1 MNEIKKE
8 IDYFIGKE
16 PRFNRQLE
24 NRIKMKATE
33 KHKDER
39 YKIFGKGLLS
49 YIMSFVL
56 VASVFFLLFTV
67 LQKDVEPTGNTNG
80 ESNSSLEGDKSFID
94 NEEQNELY
102 VDTTEED
109 KLKEPTEEE
118 IEEAKSL
125 TNEVVEKFLLAL
137 STKDRAT
144 AQSLLASEV
153 KLKDNFAIEYGI
165 YEFEFTFDYK
175 EDVTSS
181 ELYGYEFIDGDR
193 QRFRLFYDITFNRST
208 TYPYFLIIELVYQDG
223 EWLIANINSD
233 V

>member
-33 KHKDER
+33 KCKDER
-39 YKIFGKGLLS
+39 YRIFGKGLLS
-49 YIMSFVL
+49 YTISFVL

-80 ESNSSLEGDKSFID
+80 ESNSSLESDKSFID
-94 NEEQNELY
+94 NEEQNEL
-102 VDTTEED
+102 VDTTEKD
-109 KLKEPTEEE
+109 KVKEPTEEE
-118 IEEAKSL
+118 IEEAKSI

-137 STKDRAT
+137 SAKDRET

-165 YEFEFTFDYK
+165 YEFEFTFNYK
-175 EDVTSS
+175 EDVASS
-181 ELYGYEFIDGDR
+181 KLYGYGFIDGDR
-193 QRFRLFYDITFNRST
+193 QKFRLFYDITFNNRSN
-208 TYPYFLIIELVYQDG
+208 TYPYFLIIELVYQDENG
-223 EWLIANINSD
+223 
-233 V
+233 